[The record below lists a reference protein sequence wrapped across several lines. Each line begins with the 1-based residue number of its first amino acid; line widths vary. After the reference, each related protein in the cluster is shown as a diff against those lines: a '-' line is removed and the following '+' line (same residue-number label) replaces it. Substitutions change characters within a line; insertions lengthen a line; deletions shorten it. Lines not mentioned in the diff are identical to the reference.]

1 MKKTNIILI
10 SLYMVLLVT
19 ATVYAATLYTQHTL
33 KTASA
38 NITASPGYLSQVL
51 MKSDGASTTTFNLYD
66 SAGTG
71 TTTEM
76 FITLSV
82 TTSETPNYFNIPFNP
97 PVEFFKGLY
106 FDLSSTGEAMIFW
119 GND

>member
-1 MKKTNIILI
+1 MKKTTIILI
-10 SLYMVLLVT
+10 SLYTILLV
-19 ATVYAATLYTQHTL
+19 ASIAYAAKLYTQHTL

-38 NITASPGYLSQVL
+38 NITASPGYLSQALVRGGY
-51 MKSDGASTTTFNLYD
+51 DGTVTFNLYD

-76 FITLSV
+76 FITLAV
-82 TTSETPNYFNIPFNP
+82 TTAETPNYFNIPFNP

-106 FDLSSTGEAMIFW
+106 LDISSTGEAMIFW
-119 GND
+119 SND